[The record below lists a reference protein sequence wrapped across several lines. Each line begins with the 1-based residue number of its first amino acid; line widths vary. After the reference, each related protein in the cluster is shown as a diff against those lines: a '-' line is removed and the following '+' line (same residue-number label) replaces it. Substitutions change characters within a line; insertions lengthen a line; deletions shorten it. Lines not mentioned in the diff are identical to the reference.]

1 MLRAHSE
8 HTARETA
15 HSRPDDGVPAQR
27 RPPTACR
34 ARRHP
39 RGRVRR
45 GGGAWPLPRHLPAA
59 PHLGVG
65 SRGRRRRGGACAA
78 LPAALALPATGW
90 APPVGAT
97 VTSVASSF
105 ASSVVAAS
113 VARSRCVPPCPHASG
128 GRTPLPAPLAL
139 PRPDR
144 PPHLGAALRRP
155 GGRNAALG
163 WHALRGGAPRHRRG
177 RRLAAG
183 ALLLAAALRR
193 RSRAAY
199 QPPLRLLLPAA
210 VSLRGEREVEY
221 MNVCSHHHTRGCG
234 LWLCAHARTLRQIG
248 RAHV

>member
-39 RGRVRR
+39 RGRVRG

-97 VTSVASSF
+97 VTSVASSV

-128 GRTPLPAPLAL
+128 TLEVPLPLLSPKTAAPLSH
-139 PRPDR
+139 
-144 PPHLGAALRRP
+144 PPHPCTSHIPPHHTPPHYVRP
-155 GGRNAALG
+155 G
-163 WHALRGGAPRHRRG
+163 
-177 RRLAAG
+177 
-183 ALLLAAALRR
+183 
-193 RSRAAY
+193 
-199 QPPLRLLLPAA
+199 
-210 VSLRGEREVEY
+210 
-221 MNVCSHHHTRGCG
+221 
-234 LWLCAHARTLRQIG
+234 TLQV
-248 RAHV
+248 ADSSS